1 MEVRVLS
8 SASRLALLKAAHQGK
23 STPAGSHRRA
33 CSRCSVQSVAYSPV
47 SRRLRCITM
56 IEPPAHTRSS
66 PAPTVQ
72 RRSKPVNGNLLAFAG
87 FVADGVLLAVAGE
100 TVLAG
105 VVEAGVFVDFE
116 GEVPLLGVG
125 AFGSG
130 LL

>member
-1 MEVRVLS
+1 M
-8 SASRLALLKAAHQGK
+8 
-23 STPAGSHRRA
+23 
-33 CSRCSVQSVAYSPV
+33 
-47 SRRLRCITM
+47 
-56 IEPPAHTRSS
+56 
-66 PAPTVQ
+66 
-72 RRSKPVNGNLLAFAG
+72 NGNLLAFAG